1 MKKSAG
7 KPLIAEAEAK
17 GLMDVLQWLRDSNNL
32 IGTNYH
38 RN

>member
-17 GLMDVLQWLRDSNNL
+17 GLMDVLQTCSGCVTL
-32 IGTNYH
+32 II
-38 RN
+38 

>member
-17 GLMDVLQWLRDSNNL
+17 GLMDVLQWLCDFNNL